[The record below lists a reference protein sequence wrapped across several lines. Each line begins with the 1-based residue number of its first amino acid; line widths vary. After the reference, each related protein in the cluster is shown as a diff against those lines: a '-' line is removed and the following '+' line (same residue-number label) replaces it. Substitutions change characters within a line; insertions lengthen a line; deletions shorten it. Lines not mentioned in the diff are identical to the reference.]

1 MRRSLV
7 DYTDLT
13 NRPDRV
19 YNESKVQSLEAA
31 LAEATE
37 DNQSILDLNRDVI
50 RAELLMGRGVVG
62 YWYRVKGVGI
72 SRKKCFFFFGT
83 ASRMRRNFEFRQH
96 SAKFRKI
103 RRLPAEFRQK
113 LVMH

>member
-1 MRRSLV
+1 MPIYMWSLV

-72 SRKKCFFFFGT
+72 SRKKCFFFRHGVPD
-83 ASRMRRNFEFRQH
+83 AS
-96 SAKFRKI
+96 KF
-103 RRLPAEFRQK
+103 
-113 LVMH
+113 